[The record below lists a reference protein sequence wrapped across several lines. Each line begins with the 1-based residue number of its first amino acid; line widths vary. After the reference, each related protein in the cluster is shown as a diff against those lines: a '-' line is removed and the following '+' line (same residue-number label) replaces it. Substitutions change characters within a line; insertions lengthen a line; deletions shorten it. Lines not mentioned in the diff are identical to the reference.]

1 MHKKHMLPGFSDRT
15 KEEVEIYN
23 LTQEITKKFNLCQTA
38 IRQLTI
44 NALNGQEA
52 QLATNIQSSLALE
65 LQTVSTK
72 YRKSQTR
79 YLQQVTNIKS
89 ASKDVFAIDF
99 EEQKRNDIKYDFDL
113 SDTQIGDIELLDK
126 AISSRDEEI
135 SNISKSIFDLNLV
148 FKDLHSMVIN
158 QGTVLD
164 RIDYNVENTVVH
176 VEAAKNELETA
187 HETQKNS
194 NERKIML
201 FLLCVFLFLFGILVI
216 KHL

>member
-1 MHKKHMLPGFSDRT
+1 MSNSNK
-15 KEEVEIYN
+15 
-23 LTQEITKKFNLCQTA
+23 TA
-38 IRQLTI
+38 YK
-44 NALNGQEA
+44 
-52 QLATNIQSSLALE
+52 

-79 YLQQVTNIKS
+79 YLQQVTNKKS

-148 FKDLHSMVIN
+148 FKDLHSMVIS
-158 QGTVLD
+158 QGTILD

-176 VEAAKNELETA
+176 VEAAKKELETA
-187 HETQKNS
+187 HEIQKNS
-194 NERKIML
+194 NERKIIL
-201 FLLCVFLFLFGILVI
+201 FLLCIFLFLFGILVI